1 MNNLQAIS
9 QQNKNNDNLFIK
21 YEKRKKNIR
30 LKDLNL
36 RNIPSLPVLIKNDNN
51 MNGISYIFN
60 SKDFIDNNN
69 LTYNTL
75 SQSVQIDKNFPIMFP
90 KLNDKKRKKF
100 INNKRNYLLT
110 LKYYNFNEEI
120 TKYEDETDFIE
131 NEYLKNKFSDIK
143 LNKNQVIELK
153 HNKNKL
159 KNFLDL
165 NFDIQQEI
173 LNYLDN
179 IPNTYI
185 NKIAENIIQ
194 KKQNN
199 DVIKPQ
205 NKTPIQNELV
215 IHNVYFRFVLDT
227 IIHRIEIYNENNKY
241 LDVRYIVNLL
251 NREINFVH
259 DNIEKNLIKRNIKK
273 QIEEEDE
280 EISFHRPKRHF
291 NKYNLRL
298 KKDDSNFMNEFSSN
312 DEDHINLS
320 DNEYNNIIILIIIII
335 NHIQ

>member
-21 YEKRKKNIR
+21 YEKRKKNIQ

-131 NEYLKNKFSDIK
+131 NEYLKNKFSDIR

-273 QIEEEDE
+273 
-280 EISFHRPKRHF
+280 K
-291 NKYNLRL
+291 N
-298 KKDDSNFMNEFSSN
+298 
-312 DEDHINLS
+312 
-320 DNEYNNIIILIIIII
+320 
-335 NHIQ
+335 

>member
-9 QQNKNNDNLFIK
+9 QQNQNNDNLFIK
-21 YEKRKKNIR
+21 YEKRKKNI
-30 LKDLNL
+30 KDFNL
-36 RNIPSLPVLIKNDNN
+36 RNFPSLPVLIKNDNN
-51 MNGISYIFN
+51 NNNMNGISYIYN

-131 NEYLKNKFSDIK
+131 NEYLKKKFSDIK

-273 QIEEEDE
+273 
-280 EISFHRPKRHF
+280 K
-291 NKYNLRL
+291 N
-298 KKDDSNFMNEFSSN
+298 
-312 DEDHINLS
+312 
-320 DNEYNNIIILIIIII
+320 
-335 NHIQ
+335 